1 MRSNW
6 RIVSAVFL
14 SVCFAVLM
22 IIHAQNRNRPGNE
35 PDVNQFP
42 IVDYDVEKNNPK
54 STVHGKKYHNK
65 YAPRIGE
72 TSDGIF
78 IIDDWEMGLPALP
91 ASRSSAVIIGEITDA
106 QAHLSDDETTIYS
119 EFTVRI
125 ERVVKKDTQV
135 QLTVGNSAIIER
147 VGGRVRLPSGKIV
160 IAQTNHQDLPH
171 VGKRYALFLT
181 HEFSDGKNYDDFQ
194 LLTGYELRS
203 GRVFPLDKLLPG
215 HPITSYTDTSETLF
229 LNDLAKALSN

>member
-1 MRSNW
+1 
-6 RIVSAVFL
+6 
-14 SVCFAVLM
+14 M
-22 IIHAQNRNRPGNE
+22 IIHGQNRNSPENE

-42 IVDYDVEKNNPK
+42 IVDYDLEKNNPK
-54 STVHGKKYHNK
+54 PTIRGKKYHNK

-72 TSDGIF
+72 TSRGIF
-78 IIDDWEMGLPALP
+78 IVDDWEVGLSALP
-91 ASRSSAVIIGEITDA
+91 VSRSSAVIIGKITDA

-125 ERVVKKDTQV
+125 EKVLKEDTRI

-147 VGGRVRLPSGKIV
+147 VGGRLRLPSGTIV
-160 IAQTNHQDLPH
+160 IARRNHQDLPH
-171 VGKRYALFLT
+171 VGKRYALFLS
-181 HEFSDGKNYDDFQ
+181 HEFSDGTKYDDFQ

-215 HPITSYTDTSETLF
+215 HPIRSYTDTDEASF
-229 LNDLAKALSN
+229 LNDLARTLAN